1 MVVVDVVAIERWICY
16 LLAKQ
21 RLDPAL
27 AVMPQI
33 SNGLATILSERLL
46 LHLGGEPMD
55 YG

>member
-1 MVVVDVVAIERWICY
+1 MVVVDVVAIKRWICY

-21 RLDPAL
+21 RLDQAL
-27 AVMPQI
+27 AGMPQI
-33 SNGLATILSERLL
+33 SNRLATIFSELLL